1 MDDIK
6 LEIPGEDFPE
16 LIGDKSDNFKEDESN
31 LSSERYIVF
40 SLDGDN
46 FAVST
51 QFVAEV
57 GRNLNFTTLPKVPNW
72 FLGIAN
78 LRGEIVSVIDLRRF
92 WNKKTSPPQKTKTI
106 IFNSPKDDFSLAVV
120 VDRLG
125 EIATLN
131 SRQTEPLTEY
141 EAIKSNLTA
150 LGIDKKALHNGKKL
164 HILNPNYLLNSSK
177 LHNLQAE

>member
-1 MDDIK
+1 MEELN
-6 LEIPGEDFPE
+6 LEIPDIFGIDSDDSSVPE
-16 LIGDKSDNFKEDESN
+16 SKMN
-31 LSSERYIVF
+31 LPEEKYIVF

-51 QFVAEV
+51 NFVAEV
-57 GRNLNFTTLPKVPNW
+57 GRNLNYTSLPNVPNW

-78 LRGEIVSVIDLRRF
+78 LRGEIISVIDLRRF
-92 WNKKTSPPQKTKTI
+92 WNKKTPTLQKTKTI
-106 IFNSPKDDFSLAVV
+106 ILNSPKDEFSLAVV

-131 SRQTEPLTEY
+131 SSQTEPLTEY
-141 EAIKSNLTA
+141 EAISSNLTQ
-150 LGIDKKALHNGKKL
+150 LGIDKKALHRGKKL
-164 HILNPNYLLNSSK
+164 HIMNPTYLLNSSK